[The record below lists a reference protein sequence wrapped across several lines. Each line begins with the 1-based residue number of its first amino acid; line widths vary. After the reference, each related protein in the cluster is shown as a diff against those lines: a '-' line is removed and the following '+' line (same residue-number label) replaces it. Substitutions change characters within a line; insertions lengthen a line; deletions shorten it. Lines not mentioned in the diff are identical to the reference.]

1 MKNKK
6 LIQIFVIITLIF
18 VLIPLL
24 VFLSFHSM
32 LGVRCRNT
40 LEYPAPNCDP
50 EILGIEFANPFMA
63 CKFEDGFTMGL
74 TNPGSYGKCE
84 YK

>member
-6 LIQIFVIITLIF
+6 VILIF
-18 VLIPLL
+18 SIIIILFISIPLL
-24 VFLSFHSM
+24 VILSFHSM
-32 LGVRCRNT
+32 LGIRCRNT
-40 LEYPAPNCDP
+40 SEYPAPNCDP
-50 EILGIEFANPFMA
+50 EILGIELKNPFMA

-74 TNPGSYGKCE
+74 TSPGSYGTCQ